1 VRYCKPITGPSPPE
15 AEALLVFGRSMKA
28 TNLSSFLKFG
38 NTKKSDICVI
48 FAKNHGW
55 PMTLKLGRGLVQNWG
70 ACALLSLGLKP
81 PLCLG
86 MLLYE

>member
-1 VRYCKPITGPSPPE
+1 
-15 AEALLVFGRSMKA
+15 
-28 TNLSSFLKFG
+28 
-38 NTKKSDICVI
+38 
-48 FAKNHGW
+48 
-55 PMTLKLGRGLVQNWG
+55 MTLKLGRGLVQNWG